1 MKTIADL
8 RDNLFKVLD
17 DLSDKNASAETIARA
32 KAVSDI
38 AQTIINTAKVEVDYI
53 RAAGGTGFLNAAAA
67 PALPDGN
74 KGVVERGKGY
84 TVRQHRLEG

>member
-38 AQTIINTAKVEVDYI
+38 AQPIINTAKVCLLDKSPSP
-53 RAAGGTGFLNAAAA
+53 R
-67 PALPDGN
+67 D
-74 KGVVERGKGY
+74 
-84 TVRQHRLEG
+84 